1 MEEGPKSPKIIPG
14 QTGPVL
20 LPDQPV
26 PDPLFSSPPESK
38 EGKSG
43 ISWENLKTKGFFLAL
58 AETWAE
64 VMFSPRRVFQNLRD
78 PVPGWI
84 APLTYAV
91 IVGTIGTILSLPGL
105 YLYGTSWLASLGLE
119 NEEISGSLIIGILFF
134 APVFSFFRT
143 LFYSV
148 VFHIFV
154 RFFGG
159 KRDFKNTLSAVS
171 YAESP
176 DVLSVIPILGDLI
189 KGIYKPILLIWGIR
203 ESQGISTARA
213 ALVVTLP
220 GLLVVFLVM
229 IFAVMFFS
237 MASNF
242 FLSG

>member
-1 MEEGPKSPKIIPG
+1 MEEGPKSPEIVPG
-14 QTGPVL
+14 QTGPVI

-26 PDPLFSSPPESK
+26 PDPLFSSPPEAK
-38 EGKSG
+38 EGKEG
-43 ISWENLKTKGFFLAL
+43 IPWENLKTKGFFRAL

-64 VMFSPRRVFQNLRD
+64 VMFSPRQVFRNLRD

-105 YLYGTSWLASLGLE
+105 YLYGTSWLTTLGLE
-119 NEEISGSLIIGILFF
+119 EGEITGSLIIGILFF

-143 LFYSV
+143 IFYCV
-148 VFHIFV
+148 VFHFFV
-154 RFFGG
+154 RFVGG
-159 KRDFKNTLSAVS
+159 KRSIYNTLSAVS

-176 DVLSVIPILGDLI
+176 DVLSVIPILGDLF

-203 ESQGISTARA
+203 ESQQISTARA
-213 ALVVTLP
+213 ALVVILP
-220 GLLVVFLVM
+220 GFLMLFLVM
-229 IFAVMFFS
+229 IFAMMFFS
-237 MASNF
+237 MVSNF